1 MESSRMPAT
10 PYSKHIVCINKK
22 KQVHESRA
30 QIYFLVELPMNCS
43 AEKFALGFN
52 AWIKKEPTSPVIL
65 KAKKTETVKSLFL
78 EDMEEFRVI
87 KKLKKEN
94 IYVLELTKPQQS
106 RFIQM
111 IQAIAN

>member
-1 MESSRMPAT
+1 MESSRIPAT

-52 AWIKKEPTSPVIL
+52 AWIKKEPALQVIL
-65 KAKKTETVKSLFL
+65 KTKKTGNLKPLFL
-78 EDMEEFRVI
+78 EDIQEIRVM
-87 KKLKKEN
+87 KKINKEN

-106 RFIQM
+106 RFIQTLLEV
-111 IQAIAN
+111 AN